1 MEGGDGLTKRGG
13 DLSVSGLQII
23 SGDETMDASS
33 AFKDSLPT
41 TPESLIETLSGAGIE
56 MTRHEHPPLRTVED
70 SKALRGQMD
79 GTHVK
84 NLYLRDRKKRNFLV
98 VAQED
103 RDIDLKA
110 LQDKIGADR
119 LSFGSAD
126 RLFEFLGV
134 RPGAVSPFTLINDS
148 DHRVR
153 LALDS
158 GLMEAKMLYFHPLVN
173 DLTLGV
179 TPDGLRRFLAIT
191 GHDPVMVTL

>member
-1 MEGGDGLTKRGG
+1 
-13 DLSVSGLQII
+13 
-23 SGDETMDASS
+23 MDASS

-41 TPESLIETLSGAGIE
+41 SPEALIETLSGAGIA

-70 SKALRGQMD
+70 SKAFRGQMD

-134 RPGAVSPFTLINDS
+134 RPGAVSPFTLINDT

-153 LALDS
+153 LALDTS
-158 GLMEAKMLYFHPLVN
+158 LMDAEMLFFHPLVN

-179 TPDGLRRFLAIT
+179 TPGGLRSFLAIT

>member
-1 MEGGDGLTKRGG
+1 
-13 DLSVSGLQII
+13 
-23 SGDETMDASS
+23 MDASS
-33 AFKDSLPT
+33 AFKDTLPT
-41 TPESLIETLSGAGIE
+41 TPEALVETLENAGIAF
-56 MTRHEHPPLRTVED
+56 TRHEHPPLRTVEE
-70 SKALRGQMD
+70 SKGHRGDMV

-103 RDIDLKA
+103 REIDLKA

-134 RPGAVSPFTLINDS
+134 RPGAVSPFTVINDTE
-148 DHRVR
+148 HRVR

-158 GLMEAKMLYFHPLVN
+158 SLMEADMLFFHPLVN

-179 TPDGLRRFLAIT
+179 TPDGLHKFLEVT
-191 GHDPVMVTL
+191 GHEPMMVSL

>member
-1 MEGGDGLTKRGG
+1 
-13 DLSVSGLQII
+13 
-23 SGDETMDASS
+23 MDASS
-33 AFKDSLPT
+33 AFKDTLPT
-41 TPESLIETLSGAGIE
+41 SPEALIETLTGAGIA

-70 SKALRGQMD
+70 SKAFRGPME

-84 NLYLRDRKKRNFLV
+84 NLYLRDRKKRNYLV

-110 LQDKIGADR
+110 LQEKIGADR

-134 RPGAVSPFTLINDS
+134 RPGAVSPFTLINDP
-148 DHRVR
+148 DHKVQ

-158 GLMEAKMLYFHPLVN
+158 GLMQAEMLYFHPLVN

-179 TPDGLRRFLAIT
+179 TPEGLRKFFGIT
-191 GHDPVMVTL
+191 GHDPLMVTL

>member
-1 MEGGDGLTKRGG
+1 
-13 DLSVSGLQII
+13 
-23 SGDETMDASS
+23 MDASS
-33 AFKDSLPT
+33 AYKDSLPT
-41 TPESLIETLSGAGIE
+41 TPEALMMALGDAGIE
-56 MTRHEHPPLRTVED
+56 FSVHEHPPLRTVED
-70 SKALRGQMD
+70 SKAFRGDME

-84 NLYLRDRKKRNFLV
+84 NLYLRDKRKKNFLV

-103 RDIDLKA
+103 TAIDLKT
-110 LQDKIGADR
+110 LPDMIGSDR